1 MIFYHTADIHLGA
14 KPDSG
19 RPWSLEREKAL
30 WSTFSNITRE
40 AGRSAKLLLIAGDLF
55 HRPPLRSELNEV
67 CGLFE
72 DIPHTHVVIIA
83 GNHDYIGSGS
93 LYRSWKWPGN
103 VTLLATPELSS
114 VYLEDINTEVHG
126 LSYLQPEITSP
137 LLDSASAPRDGRKHI
152 LLAHCGDANHIP
164 FRPEKAA
171 EAGFDYIAMGHI
183 HQPKRYNGIPA
194 AMCGSPEPL
203 DRTDMGERGYVVG
216 DLNDTGC
223 SIRWVQSATAQYT
236 SLTLKVSSET
246 TTTQL
251 LNHIRSYQEK
261 NPAYICRLKLIG
273 LRRPDILF
281 DLDMLLDGARITDII
296 DSTVPD
302 LDISRLSY
310 EHKNDII
317 GHFIKQLQ
325 MTDISEEKRRK
336 ALEYGLRALMEDFN

>member
-1 MIFYHTADIHLGA
+1 
-14 KPDSG
+14 
-19 RPWSLEREKAL
+19 
-30 WSTFSNITRE
+30 
-40 AGRSAKLLLIAGDLF
+40 
-55 HRPPLRSELNEV
+55 
-67 CGLFE
+67 
-72 DIPHTHVVIIA
+72 
-83 GNHDYIGSGS
+83 
-93 LYRSWKWPGN
+93 
-103 VTLLATPELSS
+103 
-114 VYLEDINTEVHG
+114 
-126 LSYLQPEITSP
+126 
-137 LLDSASAPRDGRKHI
+137 
-152 LLAHCGDANHIP
+152 
-164 FRPEKAA
+164 
-171 EAGFDYIAMGHI
+171 MGHI

-216 DLNDTGC
+216 DLNDSGC
-223 SIRWVQSATAQYT
+223 SIRWVQSATAQCT

-302 LDISRLSY
+302 LDIPRLSY